1 MVRFMPNPKPTLEQ
15 MAGAKFPPRSVKRL
29 ITAKEAVADT
39 HKRFPKIMAALAKA
53 EAEERNA

>member
-1 MVRFMPNPKPTLEQ
+1 MPNPKPTLEQ